1 VPRRMIQALSM
12 LLVLAGAM
20 PQAAAAPPSRSRPS
34 VELKDGWYHL
44 RGRKF
49 LVNAI
54 GYESGARPGE
64 VPYEQ
69 AARNLA
75 QVRRDLKVIRSAGFN
90 GIRTW
95 SQMSE
100 AELKVVQASGLKVV
114 FGIWLKPDE
123 DFSDP
128 KVVEK
133 DLALIRQVLA
143 YSRKYD
149 CVITYLIMN
158 EPMPEHIRKVGA
170 QATRNLWVRA
180 TELIH
185 QLHPGIPVTI
195 SGNTAITE
203 WLDMNLFDVY
213 GRNAYDYKD
222 GANFTHGFANSQR
235 AITGS
240 LGHGKPVLLTE
251 FGRSVSRQGGGLY
264 GGNSLEQQADAMVR
278 YYRDILDAGATG
290 LCPFYYAD
298 GWWKSGAPAIH
309 NDEAEEWFGFF
320 GFRDLQDTQGYPR
333 PAWHALKR
341 YNQALISSP
350 KNQQFYRNEVP
361 VEAFCQP
368 GVRKLRV
375 VHLDA
380 VLSELTPDAQGY
392 VSGIL
397 SFPGEELKDREL
409 VIEAYDAAGRLLK
422 HETIIVLT
430 GKDPVSWPRL
440 ELRTRTTDLEG
451 LREVPVEIDLRN
463 DSPFKL
469 GEEVRYAFSHHKGW
483 DRAEARVRSLAP
495 KQQHLSF
502 SDTYALPDG
511 SPMLAIYAG
520 VEVRFGKFVTTL
532 HAHRYLYPG
541 SWADP
546 IRVKQ

>member
-1 VPRRMIQALSM
+1 VPRRLIPVLST
-12 LLVLAGAM
+12 LLLLLGSV
-20 PQAAAAPPSRSRPS
+20 PRAAAAPPAPS
-34 VELKDGWYHL
+34 KAGVELKDGWYYLH
-44 RGRKF
+44 GRKF

-69 AARNLA
+69 SARNLA
-75 QVRRDLKVIRSAGFN
+75 QIRRDLKVIRSAGFN

-158 EPMPEHIRKVGA
+158 EPMPEHLRKVGA
-170 QATRNLWVRA
+170 QATWNLWSRA
-180 TELIH
+180 IELIH

-222 GANFTHGFANSQR
+222 GANFTHGMANAQR
-235 AITGS
+235 AITDS
-240 LGHGKPVLLTE
+240 LGQGKPVLLTE
-251 FGRSVSRQGGGLY
+251 FGRSVSRRGSDLY
-264 GGNSLEQQADAMVR
+264 GGNSLEQQAEAMVR

-320 GFRDLQDTQGYPR
+320 GFRDLKDTLGYPR

-341 YNQALISSP
+341 YNQALVTSP
-350 KNQQFYRNEVP
+350 KNQRFYLNEVP
-361 VEAFCQP
+361 FEAFCQP
-368 GVRKLRV
+368 NVRKLRL
-375 VHLDA
+375 VHEDRILR
-380 VLSELTPDAQGY
+380 ELAPDKHGHAAA
-392 VSGIL
+392 SL
-397 SFPGEELKDREL
+397 SFRGEGLKDREL
-409 VIEAYDAAGRLLK
+409 VIEAYDARGSLLK
-422 HETIIVLT
+422 VETIIVLT
-430 GKDPVSWPRL
+430 GSEPVRWPTL
-440 ELRTRTTDLEG
+440 ELRVRAADLENI
-451 LREVPVEIDLRN
+451 REIPVEVSLHN
-463 DSPFKL
+463 DSPFTL
-469 GEEVRYAFSHHKGW
+469 GGEVRYAFSHHKGW
-483 DRAEARVRSLAP
+483 DRAEARTKRIDPNLKHA
-495 KQQHLSF
+495 SF
-502 SDTYALPDG
+502 SDAYQLPDDA
-511 SPMLAIYAG
+511 PMLAVYAG
-520 VEVRFGKFVTTL
+520 AEARFGKFSTTI
-532 HAHRYLYPG
+532 HAHRYLYRG
-541 SWADP
+541 TWADP
-546 IRVKQ
+546 IRIKD